1 MVKELM
7 LSPIKVKISSDKI
20 VHIRASL
27 LTSTKINNIE
37 KSVDPLPNEFSTVLF
52 TEVEVDNFTV

>member
-1 MVKELM
+1 M
-7 LSPIKVKISSDKI
+7 LSPIKIKISSDKI